1 MRIQTEHLSHVFF
14 PDTMLEKKAL
24 DDVSLTVEPGD
35 FLALV
40 GQTGSGKTTLALHLN
55 GLLIPTS
62 GAVRVGDITVTP
74 ETKKTGALTG
84 RVGMVFQYPEHQLFE
99 ETVFDEIAFGLRHR
113 GDTMS
118 SGGRAIRKEQTS
130 ESIEAQVRRAAE
142 QAGLDIELFG
152 HRSPFS
158 LSSGEQRKTAI
169 ASILALNPPVLIFD
183 EPTQGL
189 DIPSLKRAINHITS
203 LNESGRTI
211 IVITHDM
218 EEILEAASRVAV
230 MERGKIILDTTPREL
245 FQDRDCLMTVR
256 PFLPDVTELLL
267 RLKERGWDID
277 PGEYRGDQALARV
290 LPHIEIHE
298 PTA

>member
-1 MRIQTEHLSHVFF
+1 VT
-14 PDTMLEKKAL
+14 
-24 DDVSLTVEPGD
+24 LTVEPGD

-55 GLLIPTS
+55 GLLTPTS
-62 GAVRVGDITVTP
+62 GTVRVGDITVTP

-84 RVGMVFQYPEHQLFE
+84 SVGMVFQYPEHQLFE

-113 GDTMS
+113 DDGVS
-118 SGGRAIRKEQTS
+118 SKETAIRGENAA
-130 ESIEAQVRRAAE
+130 ESIETQVRRAAD
-142 QAGLDIELFG
+142 QAGLDIDLFG

-169 ASILALNPPVLIFD
+169 ASILALDPPVLIFD

-189 DIPSLKRAINHITS
+189 DIPSRKRAIEHITD

-230 MERGKIILDTTPREL
+230 MERGKIILDSTPREL
-245 FQDRDCLMTVR
+245 FCDRECLMTVR

-267 RLKERGWDID
+267 RLEERGWDID
-277 PGEYRGDQALARV
+277 PGEYRGIDALARI
-290 LPHIEIHE
+290 LPHIESRK

>member
-1 MRIQTEHLSHVFF
+1 MRIQAEHLSHVFF
-14 PDTMLEKKAL
+14 PGTMLEKKAL
-24 DDVSLTVEPGD
+24 DDVSLVIEPGD

-62 GAVRVGDITVTP
+62 GTVRVGDIAVTP

-113 GDTMS
+113 TDGATS
-118 SGGRAIRKEQTS
+118 KGRPTEHI
-130 ESIEAQVRRAAE
+130 ESIEKQVRRAAD
-142 QAGLDIELFG
+142 QAGLDIDLFG

-158 LSSGEQRKTAI
+158 LSSGEQRKTSI
-169 ASILALNPPVLIFD
+169 ASILALNPPVLVFD

-189 DIPSLKRAINHITS
+189 DIPSRKRAIEHITLLS
-203 LNESGRTI
+203 KSGRTI

-230 MERGKIILDTTPREL
+230 MERGKIILDSTPREL

-267 RLKERGWDID
+267 RLRERGWDID
-277 PGEYRGDQALARV
+277 PGEYRGDEALARI
-290 LPHIEIHE
+290 LPHIDPSADN
-298 PTA
+298 PTQ

>member
-1 MRIQTEHLSHVFF
+1 
-14 PDTMLEKKAL
+14 MLEKRAL
-24 DDVSLTVEPGD
+24 DDVSLTIEPGD

-40 GQTGSGKTTLALHLN
+40 GRTGSGKTTLALHLN
-55 GLLIPTS
+55 GLLIPSS
-62 GAVRVGDITVTP
+62 GAVEVGDFRVTP

-113 GDTMS
+113 AGDKKTS
-118 SGGRAIRKEQTS
+118 KKRSAVQKEQS
-130 ESIEAQVRRAAE
+130 DSIEMQVRRAADK
-142 QAGLDIELFG
+142 AGLDIDRFG

-169 ASILALNPPVLIFD
+169 ASILALDPPVLVFD

-189 DIPSLKRAINHITS
+189 DIPSRKRAIEHIS
-203 LNESGRTI
+203 HLNETGRTI

-277 PGEYRGDQALARV
+277 PGEYRGDEALDRI
-290 LPHIEIHE
+290 LPHVDG
-298 PTA
+298 AGGGA

>member
-1 MRIQTEHLSHVFF
+1 MHIQTKHLSHVFF
-14 PDTMLEKKAL
+14 PGTALEKKAL
-24 DDVSLTVEPGD
+24 DDVSLTIEPGD

-55 GLLIPTS
+55 GLLIPT
-62 GAVRVGDITVTP
+62 GGTVEVGDITVTP

-84 RVGMVFQYPEHQLFE
+84 LVGMVFQYPEHQLFE
-99 ETVFDEIAFGLRHR
+99 ETVFDEIAFGLRH
-113 GDTMS
+113 GT
-118 SGGRAIRKEQTS
+118 SGANAAGRVGEHT
-130 ESIEAQVRRAAE
+130 ESIEEQVRRAAL
-142 QAGLDIELFG
+142 QAGLDIDVFG

-169 ASILALNPPVLIFD
+169 ASILALNPPVLVFD

-189 DIPSLKRAINHITS
+189 DIPSRKRAIEHITR
-203 LNESGRTI
+203 LNETGRTI

-245 FQDRDCLMTVR
+245 FRDRNCLMTVR

-267 RLKERGWDID
+267 RLEERGWDID
-277 PGEYRGDQALARV
+277 PGEYRGDEALARI
-290 LPHIEIHE
+290 LPYIE
-298 PTA
+298 P

>member
-14 PDTMLEKKAL
+14 PGTALEKKAL
-24 DDVSLTVEPGD
+24 DDVSLVIEPGD

-55 GLLIPTS
+55 GLLIPTD
-62 GAVRVGDITVTP
+62 GAVRVGDVMVTP
-74 ETKKTGALTG
+74 ETKKTGSLTG

-99 ETVFDEIAFGLRHR
+99 ETVFDEIAFGLRHKI
-113 GDTMS
+113 
-118 SGGRAIRKEQTS
+118 GGAAPTEHT
-130 ESIEAQVRRAAE
+130 ESIESRVRRAAD
-142 QAGLDIELFG
+142 QAGLDIDRFG

-169 ASILALNPPVLIFD
+169 ASILALDPPVLVFD

-189 DIPSLKRAINHITS
+189 DIPSRKRAIDHITR
-203 LNESGRTI
+203 LNETGRTI

-230 MERGKIILDTTPREL
+230 MERGKIILDSTPREL
-245 FQDRDCLMTVR
+245 FRDRDCLMTVR

-267 RLKERGWDID
+267 RLEERGWIID
-277 PGEYRGDQALARV
+277 PGEYRGEEALARI
-290 LPHIEIHE
+290 LPHIE
-298 PTA
+298 P

>member
-1 MRIQTEHLSHVFF
+1 MRIRIEHLSQVFF
-14 PDTMLEKKAL
+14 PGTMLEKKAL
-24 DDVSLTVEPGD
+24 DDISLTIEPGD

-55 GLLIPTS
+55 GLLIPTE
-62 GAVRVGDITVTP
+62 GTIRVGDFTVTP
-74 ETKKTGALTG
+74 GTKKTGALTS

-99 ETVFDEIAFGLRHR
+99 ETVFDEIAFGLKH
-113 GDTMS
+113 GTGETADEKKTKDHGNS
-118 SGGRAIRKEQTS
+118 P
-130 ESIEAQVRRAAE
+130 ESIEERVRRAAD
-142 QAGLDIELFG
+142 QAGLDIDRFG

-169 ASILALNPPVLIFD
+169 ASILALNPPILVFD

-189 DIPSLKRAINHITS
+189 DIPSRKRAIEHIAR
-203 LNESGRTI
+203 LNEAGRTI

-230 MERGKIILDTTPREL
+230 MEWGKIILDTTPGEL
-245 FQDRDCLMTVR
+245 FRDRDCLMTVR

-267 RLKERGWDID
+267 RLRDQGWNID
-277 PGEYRGDQALARV
+277 PGEYRGEEALARI
-290 LPHIEIHE
+290 LPHIG
-298 PTA
+298 T

>member
-1 MRIQTEHLSHVFF
+1 MHIQTEHLSHVFF
-14 PDTMLEKKAL
+14 PGTMLEKKAL
-24 DDVSLTVEPGD
+24 DDVSLVVEPGD

-55 GLLIPTS
+55 GLLIPT
-62 GAVRVGDITVTP
+62 GGTVRVGDVTVTP
-74 ETKKTGALTG
+74 ATKKTGALTG
-84 RVGMVFQYPEHQLFE
+84 HVGMVFQYPEHQLFE

-113 GDTMS
+113 TGDAASTGPS
-118 SGGRAIRKEQTS
+118 TEEA
-130 ESIEAQVRRAAE
+130 ESIESQVRRAAD
-142 QAGLDIELFG
+142 QAGLDIDLFG

-169 ASILALNPPVLIFD
+169 ASILALNPPVLVFD

-189 DIPSLKRAINHITS
+189 DIPSRRRALEHITH

-218 EEILEAASRVAV
+218 EEILETASRVAV

-245 FQDRDCLMTVR
+245 FRDRNCLMTVR

-267 RLKERGWDID
+267 RLEERGWDID
-277 PGEYRGDQALARV
+277 PGEYRGTEALARI
-290 LPHIEIHE
+290 LPHIEPE
-298 PTA
+298 RMP